1 MGINLGNSAANA
13 ISKPTSTVEPTTFR
27 VKVVEYLSWDSYDE
41 ETGRF
46 RPGHESNQAVV
57 GRKVKI
63 KMPDGSTQEKTT
75 DENGIIEL
83 TGQDPTA
90 EFEII
95 FEPEE
100 AAHNNNESFF
110 YNRTAVVKTEI

>member
-1 MGINLGNSAANA
+1 MGTNAGNSAANA
-13 ISKPTSTVEPTTFR
+13 TSTPTNSVEPTTFR
-27 VKVVEYLSWDSYDE
+27 VKVVEYLSRESYDE

-46 RPGHESNQAVV
+46 RPGHESNKAIS

-63 KMPDGSTQEKTT
+63 KMPDGSIIEKTT
-75 DENGIIEL
+75 DENGVIEL
-83 TGQDPTA
+83 TDQNPTA

-95 FEPEE
+95 FEPED
-100 AAHNNNESFF
+100 AAFNNNESLF